1 MIFLIFKMGLIKL
14 LAQPV
19 SILRSFYSSFC
30 FYFYSHLFLKLYIFE
45 IVIFYFTLPW
55 SNQTIFLLV
64 VKSIRFKVLMKLFS
78 LQQPLLVTIVR
89 EKNSLT
95 KIMQLSIQS
104 IPEKMES
111 NRWGILKKS
120 CHEGI
125 SHCNDVDHSNSVKTN
140 QRFFL
145 IFTAICRIPEW
156 MLLIF

>member
-1 MIFLIFKMGLIKL
+1 M
-14 LAQPV
+14 
-19 SILRSFYSSFC
+19 
-30 FYFYSHLFLKLYIFE
+30 
-45 IVIFYFTLPW
+45 
-55 SNQTIFLLV
+55 
-64 VKSIRFKVLMKLFS
+64 
-78 LQQPLLVTIVR
+78 VTIVR

-125 SHCNDVDHSNSVKTN
+125 SHCNDADHSNSVKTN

-145 IFTAICRIPEW
+145 FLLPFVAYLSGCYLFFKMPYFLYMP
-156 MLLIF
+156 MLVNLKILCSDSHKFLTLSWRGPLSYRNQSIDLHSKSMDWFLYDDGLCHERVKRN